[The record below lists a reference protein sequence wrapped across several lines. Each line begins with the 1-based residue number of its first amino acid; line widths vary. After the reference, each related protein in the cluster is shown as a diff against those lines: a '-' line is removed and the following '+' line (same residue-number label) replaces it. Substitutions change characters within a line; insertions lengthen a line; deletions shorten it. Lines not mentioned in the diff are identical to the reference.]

1 MEVLRSQSLRMNSLQ
16 DESSVTKTSSERDD
30 SDFMCPDSGLM
41 TRDCIGVKSSQ
52 IMGGTLGDVG
62 SMSLQR
68 GIDLNLKHQTQQV
81 EEEIFLQHQVDHNQR
96 VGEEWASTVDWD

>member
-1 MEVLRSQSLRMNSLQ
+1 MNSLQ

-41 TRDCIGVKSSQ
+41 TQDCICVKCPH
-52 IMGGTLGDVG
+52 IMVGALLHVG

-68 GIDLNLKHQTQQV
+68 GIDLNLRHQTQQV
-81 EEEIFLQHQVDHNQR
+81 VHSQR
-96 VGEEWASTVDWD
+96 VEEGSVFTVDWQQQLY